1 MDTEMEALL
10 CMAKTAPH
18 LLTRREIGLM
28 VAYYEATIERIRAVQ
43 LQMALADGVK
53 E

>member
-18 LLTRREIGLM
+18 LGTHERLLM